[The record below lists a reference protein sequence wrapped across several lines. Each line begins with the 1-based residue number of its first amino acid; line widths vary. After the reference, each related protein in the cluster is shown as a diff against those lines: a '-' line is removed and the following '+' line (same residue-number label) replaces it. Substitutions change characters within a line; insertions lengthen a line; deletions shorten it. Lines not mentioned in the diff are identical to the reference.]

1 MMMKNPRIGLV
12 ISLLLTLPGF
22 TSTLAQEKQSD
33 TPIKVQTTLVSVPV
47 IVSDREGRYVSGLKL
62 GDFKLFQDR
71 IEQPIAVLD
80 AAEEPLNIALLL
92 DTSHSTQPVL
102 GKIKKAAGEFL
113 KEMRAQDRAMV
124 ISFDYAVH
132 VLSGLTSDRKVLER
146 AIKDS
151 RIGEQ
156 YGTTLRDA
164 VAEVIERRFKR
175 VEGRKAIILLTDGKD
190 FGSQIDERDLFDE
203 AAESGA
209 MIYPILFETENLRP
223 GVGGPF
229 DFPRGGR
236 GRWGRQN
243 PFPPPGR
250 PQPNERRR
258 ERVEMNNA
266 RAKVFMTQLAE
277 VSSGRFFN
285 SKVGD
290 LKQTFAL
297 VAEELRHQYRLGFY
311 PDNGKADGRR
321 HTLRVEVKVSDAVV
335 RARKSYQA
343 ANLANGS

>member
-1 MMMKNPRIGLV
+1 MNHPRTALA
-12 ISLLLTLPGF
+12 ISLIVLGLPGF
-22 TSTLAQEKQSD
+22 ISTLAQEKQSD
-33 TPIKVQTTLVSVPV
+33 TTIKVQTTLVSVPV
-47 IVSDREGRYVSGLKL
+47 IVSDREGRYISGLKL
-62 GDFKLFQDR
+62 GDFKLYQDR

-102 GKIKKAAGEFL
+102 GNIKKAAGNFL
-113 KEMRAQDRAMV
+113 KEMRSQDRAMV
-124 ISFDYAVH
+124 VSFDYDVH
-132 VLSGLTSDRKVLER
+132 VLSGLTSDRNVLER

-151 RIGEQ
+151 KIGEQ

-164 VAEVIERRFKR
+164 VAEVIEHRFKR

-190 FGSQIDERDLFDE
+190 FGSRIDEQDLFDE

-209 MIYPILFETENLRP
+209 MIYPILFETQNQR
-223 GVGGPF
+223 GWSGPLN
-229 DFPRGGR
+229 FPRGGR

-243 PFPPPGR
+243 RFPPTQR
-250 PQPNERRR
+250 PQPNGRRG
-258 ERVEMNNA
+258 EHVEIVNA
-266 RAKVFMTQLAE
+266 QAKRFLSELAD
-277 VSSGRFFN
+277 VSAGRFFN
-285 SKVGD
+285 SKVED

-311 PDNGKADGRR
+311 PDNAKADGQR
-321 HTLRVEVKVSDAVV
+321 HVLRVEVKGDVVV

-343 ANLANGS
+343 ANIANGS